1 MANRN
6 VSEGRK
12 LLFVTGQIL
21 IVVGVLIFGSVFVTE
36 AINFGSFDNF
46 AGRTQSFA
54 FRGFGGM
61 ALMMVGGVLVNVGRA
76 GLAGSGVVLDPERAR
91 EDLEPWARMAG
102 GMMKDGLDEAGI
114 VVGTPAGKR
123 ADFAQRLRELHAL
136 HQEGILSDEEYAR
149 EKAETLDRS

>member
-1 MANRN
+1 MFM
-6 VSEGRK
+6 S
-12 LLFVTGQIL
+12 
-21 IVVGVLIFGSVFVTE
+21 GSV
-36 AINFGSFDNF
+36 
-46 AGRTQSFA
+46 
-54 FRGFGGM
+54 
-61 ALMMVGGVLVNVGRA
+61 LMVLGRA

-136 HQEGILSDEEYAR
+136 HQEGILSNEEYAR
-149 EKAETLDRS
+149 EKAEVLERN

>member
-12 LLFVTGQIL
+12 LLYVTGQIL
-21 IVVGVLIFGSVFVTE
+21 IVAGVLTLLSVIATGAMLFAVPGMAMFMSGSV
-36 AINFGSFDNF
+36 
-46 AGRTQSFA
+46 
-54 FRGFGGM
+54 
-61 ALMMVGGVLVNVGRA
+61 LMVVGRA

-102 GMMKDGLDEAGI
+102 GMMKDGMDEAGI
-114 VVGTPAGKR
+114 VVGTPAGRR
-123 ADFAQRLRELHAL
+123 ADFARRLRELHAL

-149 EKAETLDRS
+149 EKAEVLERS

>member
-12 LLFVTGQIL
+12 LLYVTGQIL
-21 IVVGVLIFGSVFVTE
+21 IVVGVLTLLSVIATGAMLFAVPGMAMFMSGSV
-36 AINFGSFDNF
+36 
-46 AGRTQSFA
+46 
-54 FRGFGGM
+54 
-61 ALMMVGGVLVNVGRA
+61 LMVVGRA

-102 GMMKDGLDEAGI
+102 GMMKDGMDEAGI

-123 ADFAQRLRELHAL
+123 ADFAERLRELHAL

-149 EKAETLDRS
+149 EKAEVLERS

>member
-6 VSEGRK
+6 VSDGRK
-12 LLFVTGQIL
+12 LIYTLGQIL
-21 IVVGVLIFGSVFVTE
+21 VVAGVLTLLSVIATGAMLFAVPGMAMFMSGSV
-36 AINFGSFDNF
+36 
-46 AGRTQSFA
+46 
-54 FRGFGGM
+54 
-61 ALMMVGGVLVNVGRA
+61 LMVVGRA

-123 ADFAQRLRELHAL
+123 ADFAERLRELYAL
-136 HQEGILSDEEYAR
+136 HQEGILSDEEYER
-149 EKAETLDRS
+149 EKAEVLERS

>member
-12 LLFVTGQIL
+12 LIYTLGQIL
-21 IVVGVLIFGSVFVTE
+21 VVVGVLTFGSVFVTF
-36 AINFGSFDNF
+36 ALDFGRFDNF
-46 AGRTQSFA
+46 EGRARSFA
-54 FRGFGGM
+54 MRAFGGM
-61 ALMMVGGVLVNVGRA
+61 AMMMAGGVLAGIGRA

-114 VVGTPAGKR
+114 VVGTPTGKR

-149 EKAETLDRS
+149 EKAEVLERT